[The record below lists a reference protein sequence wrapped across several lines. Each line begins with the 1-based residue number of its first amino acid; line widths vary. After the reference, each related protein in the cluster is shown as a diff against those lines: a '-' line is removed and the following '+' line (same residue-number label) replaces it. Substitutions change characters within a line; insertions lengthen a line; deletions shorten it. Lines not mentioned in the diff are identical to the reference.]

1 MMHYAMVINL
11 GKCVG
16 CNACT
21 AACKIDNATG
31 FGVKYGRV
39 VEVETGKFPDVE
51 KLYVPLLCMHCEDPE
66 CLKVC
71 PTKATFKTEDGV
83 VLIDR
88 DKCMGCRYCV
98 VACPFMARFFYEDS
112 KRPQGLPRMDKED
125 ERLGTVEKCDLCIDR
140 VKEGQNPVCVETC
153 PYQARIF
160 GDADD
165 PESEVH
171 KLIQSGR
178 AKTLKEEEGFG
189 ASVYYIWW

>member
-1 MMHYAMVINL
+1 
-11 GKCVG
+11 
-16 CNACT
+16 
-21 AACKIDNATG
+21 
-31 FGVKYGRV
+31 
-39 VEVETGKFPDVE
+39 
-51 KLYVPLLCMHCEDPE
+51 
-66 CLKVC
+66 
-71 PTKATFKTEDGV
+71 
-83 VLIDR
+83 
-88 DKCMGCRYCV
+88 
-98 VACPFMARFFYEDS
+98 
-112 KRPQGLPRMDKED
+112 MDKED

-140 VKEGQNPVCVETC
+140 VKEGQNPVCVDTC